1 MTFTENWMPPQSQT
15 ALHGLVERVKR
26 VDGLIIEIGS
36 WEGLSSIAIA
46 NAAHPRQV
54 ECCDTWEGSPGEI
67 SASLAAERDV
77 HATWRAN
84 VDELT
89 QGNVVAHRMGW
100 RDYIPTIGVPVA
112 FCFIDAEHTYVEVA
126 DAIRAVLPLIAD
138 GGIICG
144 DDAHHPPVKQA
155 VLDTLGAEQTYVT
168 ATVWV
173 WQKKLPWRQP
183 LTNLYRR
190 LCRTPSDV
198 HEHLPV
204 FADLV
209 AQLNAQH
216 VIELG
221 TRSGVSTVAWLHALA
236 DTGGRLTSVDI
247 DVQPAIGDW
256 PHWTFIQS
264 DDTDPDLIGSLEP
277 AEIVFID
284 TTHRY
289 QHTLDELRLYL
300 PLVKPGGVMV
310 CHDTELETPTEFP
323 GDTNYPVK
331 RAVEAFTAETG
342 LEWVNL
348 PNCWG
353 LAIIK
358 TGGE

>member
-1 MTFTENWMPPQSQT
+1 MTFTENWFPTQSQT
-15 ALHGLVERVKR
+15 ALHGLVERVRR

-46 NAAHPRQV
+46 NAAYPRRV

-67 SASLAAERDV
+67 SAELAAERDV
-77 HATWRAN
+77 FATWQAN
-84 VDELT
+84 IDELT
-89 QGNVVAHRMGW
+89 AGNVTAHRMGW
-100 RDYIPTIGVPVA
+100 RDYLPTVSEPVA
-112 FCFIDAEHTYVEVA
+112 LCFIDAEHTYIEVA
-126 DAIRAVLPLIAD
+126 DAIRAVLPLLAD

-155 VLDTLGAEQTYVT
+155 VLDELGTEHTYVT
-168 ATVWV
+168 ATLWV

-209 AQLNAQH
+209 AELNAQH

-247 DVQPAIGDW
+247 DVRPPIGDW
-256 PHWTFIQS
+256 PHCTFIQS
-264 DDTDPDLIGSLEP
+264 DDTDPDLIG
-277 AEIVFID
+277 
-284 TTHRY
+284 
-289 QHTLDELRLYL
+289 
-300 PLVKPGGVMV
+300 
-310 CHDTELETPTEFP
+310 
-323 GDTNYPVK
+323 
-331 RAVEAFTAETG
+331 
-342 LEWVNL
+342 
-348 PNCWG
+348 
-353 LAIIK
+353 
-358 TGGE
+358 